1 VKGLLITFEG
11 GDGAGKTSLMRH
23 LHQTLSSEGIGIVD
37 TRAPGGTHLG
47 KKVRDLL
54 LHDATEMDR
63 LAELF
68 LFLADRA
75 QLVQEVILP
84 ALKLGKVVLCDRF
97 NDSTIAYQ
105 GARGLDPF
113 QIQSLCDLATGGL
126 KPDLTFYLD
135 IDPLIGLE
143 RSEKKLGTKDRL
155 ESEVLSFHQ
164 KIRLSFLSLASQDPD
179 RFVLLDAMLSPDT
192 LLDLAKDKIYALFSS
207 RR

>member
-192 LLDLAKDKIYALFSS
+192 LLDLAKDKIYASYF
-207 RR
+207 

>member
-1 VKGLLITFEG
+1 LITFEG

-23 LHQTLSSEGIGIVD
+23 LHQTLSSEGIDIID

-84 ALKLGKVVLCDRF
+84 SLKLGKVVLCDRF

-105 GARGLDPF
+105 GARGLDPS

-179 RFVLLDAMLSPDT
+179 RFVLLDAMLSPDA